1 MTLTLVV
8 ACAAPAPRSSL
19 DSSQITADMLL
30 EGSPLLPE
38 GEMQDPPRID
48 VLGLTPD
55 MQAFLDAY
63 VNPHD
68 NQYAR
73 LQRLTY
79 AIMGE
84 GKFELIYDDRTRTA
98 QETFR
103 DQRGNCL
110 SFTNMFVAMARHIGL
125 DARYE
130 EVEIPPDWSLSGQ
143 AFLLSQHV
151 NVFVQLSHAETRI
164 VDFNMLDFNTS
175 YERRIIS
182 DQRGRAHYFNNIGV
196 EHMLGADTPGAHRNF
211 VASVREDRTFAP
223 AWINLGILHRREG
236 YPAYAEAA
244 YLQALEADRF
254 NLVAMSNL
262 ASLYEQEGLTERAA
276 AYRELVNSHRMRNPY
291 YRFQLAIDAFVS
303 GDYSVAVDHLK
314 YAIRKRDDEPR
325 FYSLL
330 SLSYLMSGD
339 KEAAQ
344 RWMKKAEAVASEAA
358 DQEKYHHKL
367 EWLMKQGAGN

>member
-1 MTLTLVV
+1 
-8 ACAAPAPRSSL
+8 
-19 DSSQITADMLL
+19 
-30 EGSPLLPE
+30 
-38 GEMQDPPRID
+38 MQDPPRND

-244 YLQALEADRF
+244 YLQALDADRF